1 MSAEVLLPSRSAEP
15 AERPV
20 ERPAFTR
27 VLLRGSILA
36 ALYVVSG
43 RLGLALAHEQDNAT
57 LFWPPTGVALASLVV
72 LGVRYW
78 PAVLVG
84 SVGVNLM
91 IGTAPLVALTMGAG
105 NTSEA
110 VVGALL
116 LARLGFAPS
125 FDTRRHV
132 LALFG
137 VALVASTFSATFGV
151 GALRISDTIDDAM
164 VGSVALTWWLGNVGG
179 AIVVTPLVLL
189 ATREP
194 GAWRALVGR
203 VDTWAILGA
212 TFLSALAAFT
222 GFGVGQWA
230 LLVAFLPFPFLVWA
244 GLSLG
249 PRGAMVGGAV
259 VAVIAVVGTA
269 RGHGAFASFEPNARL
284 LTLWAY
290 AATMGAAASILA
302 AAVAERERA
311 ERERLAVEKTQHALD
326 VRVRDTQRLE
336 GLGLLASGVA
346 HDFNNILAAIRV
358 NAELLERRTRD
369 AEQAQL
375 LGEIDHAVAR
385 ASELCRQL
393 LAYAGRTPTPLG
405 PVSLPSVIDDVRR
418 LASPS
423 MPKDVRLEVD
433 APKDLSP
440 VNGEASQLRQVLLN
454 LVLNA
459 VDAIGARKGIVR
471 VEARAEDD
479 RVRLS
484 VEDDGDGMDP
494 DTLARIFD
502 PFFTTK
508 SKGRGLGL
516 AAVAGIVKSH
526 EGTLDVTSTRGRGTR
541 FELVLRRAK
550 EAPAQT
556 VEPVATPAKKRSLRV
571 LVADDEAPI
580 RDVVRL
586 TLELEGHA
594 VECVADGELAVERA
608 RTGEFDVVLLDLTMP
623 GHGGVEALRTIR
635 EGRPTMGA
643 VLMSGYDESQ
653 LAHDEVFLA
662 KPFTIDALLEAL
674 ARASTH
680 A

>member
-1 MSAEVLLPSRSAEP
+1 MSAEVLPSRSAE
-15 AERPV
+15 PV

-27 VLLRGSILA
+27 VLLRGFVLV
-36 ALYVVSG
+36 ALYVISG
-43 RLGLALAHEQDNAT
+43 RLGLALAYEQDNAT

-72 LGVRYW
+72 LGARYW

-84 SVGVNLM
+84 SVAVNLM
-91 IGTAPLVALTMGAG
+91 IGTAPLVALTMGIG

-132 LALFG
+132 LSLFG
-137 VALVASTFSATFGV
+137 VALLASTISTTLGV
-151 GALRISDTIDDAM
+151 GALRLSDAIDDAM

-179 AIVVTPLVLL
+179 AIVVTPLLLL
-189 ATREP
+189 ATRELD
-194 GAWRALVGR
+194 AWRALVSR
-203 VDTWAILGA
+203 VDAWVILGA
-212 TFLSALAAFT
+212 TFVTALAAFT
-222 GFGVGQWA
+222 GLGVGQWA
-230 LLVAFLPFPFLVWA
+230 LLVAFLPFPFLVWG

-259 VAVIAVVGTA
+259 VAVVAVVGTA
-269 RGHGAFASFEPNARL
+269 RGHGAFAGFDPEARL

-290 AATMGAAASILA
+290 AATMGAAGSILA
-302 AAVAERERA
+302 AAVAERARA
-311 ERERLAVEKTQHALD
+311 EQERLAVEKAQHALD

-358 NAELLERRTRD
+358 NAELMKRRTRD
-369 AEQAQL
+369 AEQAQI
-375 LGEIDHAVAR
+375 LGEIDHAVGR

-405 PVSLPSVIDDVRR
+405 PVSLTSVIDDVRR

-423 MPKDVRLEVD
+423 MPKDVRLEID
-433 APKDLSP
+433 APDDLPP

-459 VDAIGARKGIVR
+459 VDAIGARSGTVR
-471 VEARAEDD
+471 VRARADGEL
-479 RVRLS
+479 VRLS
-484 VEDDGDGMDP
+484 VQDDGDGMDP
-494 DTLARIFD
+494 DTLARIFH

-508 SKGRGLGL
+508 AKGRGLGL

-541 FELVLRRAK
+541 FDLALQRAK
-550 EAPAQT
+550 EVPAPAAA
-556 VEPVATPAKKRSLRV
+556 PVVTPAKKTSLRV

-623 GHGGVEALRTIR
+623 GHGGVEALRAIR
-635 EGRPTMGA
+635 EIRPTMSA

-674 ARASTH
+674 GRASTS

>member
-1 MSAEVLLPSRSAEP
+1 MSAEVLPSRSAEP
-15 AERPV
+15 VERPV

-311 ERERLAVEKTQHALD
+311 ERERLAVEKAQHALD

-405 PVSLPSVIDDVRR
+405 PVSLTSVIDDVRR

-433 APKDLSP
+433 APKDLPP

-459 VDAIGARKGIVR
+459 VDAIGARKGTVR
-471 VEARAEDD
+471 VEARAEDE
-479 RVRLS
+479 RVRLV
-484 VEDDGDGMDP
+484 VEDDGDGMDA

-550 EAPAQT
+550 ETLAQT

-608 RTGEFDVVLLDLTMP
+608 RMGEFDVVLLDLTMP

>member
-1 MSAEVLLPSRSAEP
+1 MSAEVLTSESSEPVARSALP
-15 AERPV
+15 
-20 ERPAFTR
+20 R
-27 VLLRGSILA
+27 VISRGVVLA
-36 ALYVVSG
+36 LLYVVFG

-57 LFWPPTGVALASLVV
+57 LFWPPAGLAIASLLV

-78 PAVLVG
+78 PAIFVG
-84 SVGVNLM
+84 SVTVNAM
-91 IGTAPLVALTMGAG
+91 IGTAPLVALAMGVG
-105 NTSEA
+105 NTLEA
-110 VVGALL
+110 VVGATLL
-116 LARLGFAPS
+116 LRVGFAPS

-132 LALFG
+132 LALLG
-137 VALVASTFSATFGV
+137 VACVASTISAAFGV
-151 GALRISDTIDDAM
+151 GSLRLSGAIDGAM
-164 VGSVALTWWLGNVGG
+164 VGSVVLTWWLGNVGG
-179 AIVVTPLVLL
+179 ALVVAPLVLL
-189 ATREP
+189 ATRERE
-194 GAWRALVGR
+194 AWRALARRLDAWIVL
-203 VDTWAILGA
+203 AA
-212 TFLSALAAFT
+212 TVASALAAFT
-222 GFGVGQWA
+222 GFGVGEWA

-249 PRGAMVGGAV
+249 PRGAMVGAAV

-269 RGHGAFASFEPNARL
+269 RGHGAFASFAPNARM

-311 ERERLAVEKTQHALD
+311 ERERLAVERAQHALD

-358 NAELLERRTRD
+358 NAELLGRRTREPYLAQVD
-369 AEQAQL
+369 QARIV
-375 LGEIDHAVAR
+375 GEIDHAVAR
-385 ASELCRQL
+385 ASELCLQL
-393 LAYAGRTPTPLG
+393 LAYAGRAPTPLG
-405 PVSLPSVIDDVRR
+405 PVSLARVIDDVRR

-423 MPKDVRLEVD
+423 L
-433 APKDLSP
+433 PKDLRVDLVVP
-440 VNGEASQLRQVLLN
+440 RDLPLVIGEASQLRQVFLN

-459 VDAIGARKGIVR
+459 VDAIGARDGHVR
-471 VEARAEDD
+471 VEASAEGEHV
-479 RVRLS
+479 RVI

-516 AAVAGIVKSH
+516 AAVAGIVKNH
-526 EGTLDVTSTRGRGTR
+526 EGTIDVTSTRGRGTR
-541 FELVLRRAK
+541 FDLLLRRAT
-550 EAPAQT
+550 EAIAE
-556 VEPVATPAKKRSLRV
+556 EPTKATSPIAKRLRV

-608 RTGEFDVVLLDLTMP
+608 RMGEFDVVLLDLTMP
-623 GHGGVEALRTIR
+623 GHGGVEALRAIR
-635 EGRPTMGA
+635 EARPELGA

-662 KPFTIDALLEAL
+662 KPFTIDALLAAL
-674 ARASTH
+674 ARASS
-680 A
+680 

>member
-1 MSAEVLLPSRSAEP
+1 MSAEVLPSRSAEP
-15 AERPV
+15 VERPV
-20 ERPAFTR
+20 ERPALAR
-27 VLLRGSILA
+27 VLIRGFVLA
-36 ALYVVSG
+36 ALYVISG
-43 RLGLALAHEQDNAT
+43 RLGLALAHQQDNAT

-84 SVGVNLM
+84 SVTVNLM
-91 IGTAPLVALTMGAG
+91 IGTAPLVALTMGTG

-116 LARLGFAPS
+116 LARVGFAPS

-132 LALFG
+132 LALLG
-137 VALVASTFSATFGV
+137 VGLVASTISTTLGV
-151 GALRISDTIDDAM
+151 GALRLSDTIDDTM

-194 GAWRALVGR
+194 EAWRALAAR
-203 VDTWAILGA
+203 VDTWLILGA
-212 TFLSALAAFT
+212 TVISALAAFF
-222 GFGVGQWA
+222 GLGVGQWA

-311 ERERLAVEKTQHALD
+311 ERERLAVEKAQHALD

-358 NAELLERRTRD
+358 NAELMERRTRD
-369 AEQAQL
+369 AEQAQI

-405 PVSLPSVIDDVRR
+405 PVSLASVIDDVRR

-423 MPKDVRLEVD
+423 MPKDVRLEID
-433 APKDLSP
+433 APDDLPP

-459 VDAIGARKGIVR
+459 VDAIGARKGTVR
-471 VEARAEDD
+471 VVARADGEL
-479 RVRLS
+479 VRLS

-508 SKGRGLGL
+508 AKGRGLGL

-541 FELVLRRAK
+541 FDVALRCAK
-550 EAPAQT
+550 EVPAPAAA
-556 VEPVATPAKKRSLRV
+556 PVATPAKKTSLRV

-623 GHGGVEALRTIR
+623 GHGGVEALRAIR
-635 EGRPTMGA
+635 ERNPTMGA

-662 KPFTIDALLEAL
+662 KPFTIDALLDAL
-674 ARASTH
+674 ARA
-680 A
+680 AA

>member
-1 MSAEVLLPSRSAEP
+1 MSAEVLLPSRSAD
-15 AERPV
+15 PV
-20 ERPAFTR
+20 ERRAFTR
-27 VLLRGSILA
+27 VLLRGFVLA

-72 LGVRYW
+72 FGVRYW

-84 SVGVNLM
+84 SVTVNLM
-91 IGTAPLVALTMGAG
+91 IGTAPLVALAMGTG

-137 VALVASTFSATFGV
+137 VALVASTISTALGV
-151 GALRISDTIDDAM
+151 GALRLSDTIDDAM

-189 ATREP
+189 ATCEP

-212 TFLSALAAFT
+212 TFATALAAFT
-222 GFGVGQWA
+222 GLGVGQWA

-269 RGHGAFASFEPNARL
+269 RGHGAFASFEPDARL

-311 ERERLAVEKTQHALD
+311 EKERLAVEKAQHALD

-358 NAELLERRTRD
+358 NAELLERRARD
-369 AEQAQL
+369 AEQAHL
-375 LGEIDHAVAR
+375 VGEIDHAVAR

-405 PVSLPSVIDDVRR
+405 PVSLPSVIDDVCR

-423 MPKDVRLEVD
+423 IPKDVRLEID
-433 APKDLSP
+433 APDDLPS

-459 VDAIGARKGIVR
+459 VDAIGARKGTVR
-471 VEARAEDD
+471 VEARAEDEL
-479 RVRLS
+479 VRLV

-526 EGTLDVTSTRGRGTR
+526 EGTLDVTSTPGRGTR

-550 EAPAQT
+550 EALAQT
-556 VEPVATPAKKRSLRV
+556 VEPAAAPAKKTSLRV

-594 VECVADGELAVERA
+594 VECVADGELAVERV

-623 GHGGVEALRTIR
+623 GHGGVEALRAIR

-662 KPFTIDALLEAL
+662 KPFTIDALLDAL
-674 ARASTH
+674 ARAT